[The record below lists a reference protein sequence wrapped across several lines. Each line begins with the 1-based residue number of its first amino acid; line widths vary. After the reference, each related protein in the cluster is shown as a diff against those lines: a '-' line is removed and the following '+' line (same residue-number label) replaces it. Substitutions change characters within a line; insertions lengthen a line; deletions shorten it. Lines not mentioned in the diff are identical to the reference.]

1 MRLGWPYPAL
11 PPGYGPEFVD
21 FGWPNVAPPDV
32 MAIRG
37 HAGCR
42 HGAEMPQAEN
52 PNIHRVTSSGSLAQ
66 GP

>member
-1 MRLGWPYPAL
+1 MRSGWPHPAL
-11 PPGYGPEFVD
+11 PPGYGPDLVD
-21 FGWPNVAPPDV
+21 FGRPDVAPLDV
-32 MAIRG
+32 MAIGSG

-42 HGAEMPQAEN
+42 HRAEVPEN